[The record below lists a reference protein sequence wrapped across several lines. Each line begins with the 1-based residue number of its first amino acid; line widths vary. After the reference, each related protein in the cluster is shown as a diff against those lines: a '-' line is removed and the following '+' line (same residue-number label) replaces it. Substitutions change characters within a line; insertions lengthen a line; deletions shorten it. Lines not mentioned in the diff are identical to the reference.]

1 MEKRLLE
8 ENIEVLRRAAGNWMD
23 RRLVLMTAAQF
34 AAKGKKIDGQAFIK
48 VSDLVKSSASMFSP
62 LRGIHFPMTGLIMAK
77 DSHPEV
83 EISRLHQNYQILRK
97 ANMRSSA
104 FTYIAAFLL
113 DDDMDASRISAIY
126 EEMKKHHRFLTSYDD
141 YPAAVIIAKRDGRVN
156 ELIEISERYYRGL
169 NDKGLWK
176 GNNLQFLANMLVMCG
191 DFQHELVRDV
201 IYAKEEL
208 IRRGLKVKDIHY
220 PALGVIALTGRVKE
234 AASLA
239 VKLSEMKEFKWYKE
253 MAITGAA
260 TFVSQDYIDASA
272 ELTTAIHA
280 MIQAQQA
287 SAAAATA
294 AAAAAASSG
303 S

>member
-34 AAKGKKIDGQAFIK
+34 AAKGKKIDGHTFVK
-48 VSDLVKSSASMFSP
+48 VSDLVKSSTSMFSP
-62 LRGIHFPMTGLIMAK
+62 LRGIYFPLTGLIMAK
-77 DSHPEV
+77 DSHPEA
-83 EISRLHQNYQILRK
+83 EISRLHHNYKTLRM

-113 DDDMDASRISAIY
+113 HDDMDASRISAIY

-141 YPAAVIIAKRDGRVN
+141 YPAAVIIAKREGRVN

-169 NDKGLWK
+169 NEKGLWK

-201 IYAKEEL
+201 IHTKEEF
-208 IRRGLKVKDIHY
+208 IRRGLKVKEIHY
-220 PALGVIALTGRVKE
+220 PALGVIALTGNIKE

-239 VKLSEMKEFKWYKE
+239 VKLAEMKEFKWYKE
-253 MAITGAA
+253 MAITVAA

-272 ELTTAIHA
+272 GLTAAIHA

-287 SAAAATA
+287 SAAAVTA
-294 AAAAAASSG
+294 SAVAAASSG

>member
-1 MEKRLLE
+1 MEKKLLE
-8 ENIEVLRRAAGNWMD
+8 ENIEVLRRAAGSWMD
-23 RRLVLMTAAQF
+23 RRLVLLTAAQF
-34 AAKGKKIDGQAFIK
+34 AAKGQKVNGQAFVK
-48 VSDLVKSSASMFSP
+48 VSDLVKSSTSMFSP

-83 EISRLHQNYQILRK
+83 EISRLHHNYKTLRM

-141 YPAAVIIAKRDGRVN
+141 YPAAVIIAKREGRVN

-169 NDKGLWK
+169 NEKGLWK

-191 DFQHELVRDV
+191 DFQHDLVRDV
-201 IYAKEEL
+201 IYTKEEL
-208 IRRGLKVKDIHY
+208 IRRGLKVKEIHY
-220 PALGVIALTGRVKE
+220 PALGVIALTGKIKE
-234 AASLA
+234 AAGFA
-239 VKLSEMKEFKWYKE
+239 VKLAEMKEFKWYKE
-253 MAITGAA
+253 MAITVAA
-260 TFVSQDYIDASA
+260 TFVSQEYIDASA
-272 ELTTAIHA
+272 GLTAAIHA

-294 AAAAAASSG
+294 AVTAAATSG